1 MRSLSTEPES
11 LRVQQKR
18 AKTHNHLHLP
28 AISKLSPYS
37 SKSKKSYLS
46 PTNSSRVRERK
57 KRGEELKKAEAKR
70 ICSVNCGK

>member
-1 MRSLSTEPES
+1 
-11 LRVQQKR
+11 
-18 AKTHNHLHLP
+18 LP